1 MQKTLIILFTFYFGV
16 LSAAPNLQGIE
27 FFKLKKIFDHY
38 NQHQNSTEDFSSF
51 SEFLFDH
58 YLKNHSTNEN
68 EKDLPF
74 KTVHSTTTLI
84 FTQKPNL
91 IAISDLSEFIILTK
105 PVFGE
110 PNKKSSVNI
119 SLVWNPPKK

>member
-27 FFKLKKIFDHY
+27 FFKVQKLFEHY
-38 NQHQNSTEDFSSF
+38 NQHQNSSEDFASF

-58 YLKNHSTNEN
+58 YLKNHPTNDN
-68 EKDLPF
+68 ERDLPF
-74 KTVHSTTTLI
+74 KTVHFSTPLI
-84 FTQKPNL
+84 FNQRPN
-91 IAISDLSEFIILTK
+91 IIPISDLTEFEILNK

-110 PNKKSSVNI
+110 PSKKSTVNI

>member
-1 MQKTLIILFTFYFGV
+1 MQKTLIILFIFYFGV

-27 FFKLKKIFDHY
+27 FFKIQKLFEHY
-38 NQHQNSTEDFSSF
+38 NEHQNSSDNFDSF
-51 SEFLFDH
+51 SEFFFDH

-74 KTVHSTTTLI
+74 KTVHSTNTII

-91 IAISDLSEFIILTK
+91 LAISDLSEFLIMNK
-105 PVFGE
+105 PIFGE
-110 PNKKSSVNI
+110 PNNKSSVNI